1 MDKIK
6 GKRNK
11 KINMDIY
18 KELREHIQDK
28 YAQYMLDDLGS

>member
-1 MDKIK
+1 MY
-6 GKRNK
+6 
-11 KINMDIY
+11 IY